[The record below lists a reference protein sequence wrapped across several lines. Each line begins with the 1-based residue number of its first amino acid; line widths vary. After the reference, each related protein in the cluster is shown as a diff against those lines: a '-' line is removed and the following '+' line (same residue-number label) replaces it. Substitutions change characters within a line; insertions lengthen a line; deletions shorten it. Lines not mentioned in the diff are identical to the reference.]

1 METLNFTVTYLHE
14 LTIVITV
21 NYKLNPNPN
30 RNYSKLLIHIT
41 QNTFELYT
49 MELHHLKIVFI
60 LRCHCCSVIIH
71 LSFEQY

>member
-41 QNTFELYT
+41 QNTFE
-49 MELHHLKIVFI
+49 
-60 LRCHCCSVIIH
+60 
-71 LSFEQY
+71 